1 MTVTDRFSD
10 DAPSGSGFPGHG
22 ENAPLELPAHLAAS
36 ALSRILDRTH
46 EAFADTLAAVG
57 NCAHPIRLTGSTMT
71 LDRATGEVLSSWS
84 SDQAP
89 LGALYRPCGNRR
101 AEVCLACSRVYAR
114 DTFAMIRA
122 GVAGGKTIPTTVAT
136 NPLLFVTL
144 TAPSFG
150 LVHGV
155 RENGKPCRPRSSDRV
170 EVCPHGVRLSCHA
183 THADDDAVVGSPLC
197 WDCYDWTSA
206 VVWQWHAPEL
216 WRRTTIALRRALASA
231 LGVPP
236 SRLKDR
242 ASLQYAKV
250 AEYQARGL
258 VHFHALIRLDGPD
271 GPGSPA
277 PLDAETLADLVTT
290 VTRSVTCPA
299 PPTSETDTA
308 RVIAWGRQLDVR
320 TVRHHATARRSES
333 LSAGQVAG
341 YLAKYATKDA
351 SSGGLSTRPHVAR
364 LAQVCR
370 DLGALATRRHVLGH
384 HRKGSTVVPLDP
396 KTGRDHYAL
405 MGKWAHMA
413 GFRGHFS
420 SKSRRYSVTLGQ
432 LRRARQRYR
441 RLLDQ
446 AAREGKALDT
456 RDLEARL
463 LAAEEDDT
471 TLVVGDWRFSGTG
484 WPRIGDEA
492 LAIAAAARARE
503 YAQWKAARRKNH

>member
-1 MTVTDRFSD
+1 MSTDSD
-10 DAPSGSGFPGHG
+10 LDLPGSGFPGFE
-22 ENAPLELPAHLAAS
+22 ENAPLELPAHLAEA
-36 ALSRILDRTH
+36 ALSRLLDGTH
-46 EAFADTLAAVG
+46 EAFADTLAGVG
-57 NCAHPIRLTGSTMT
+57 NCVRPIRLTGSTMT
-71 LDRATGEVLSSWS
+71 INRDTGEVLSSWS

-101 AEVCLACSRVYAR
+101 AEVCSACSRVYAR

-122 GVAGGKTIPTTVAT
+122 GVAGGKTIPATVAD

-150 LVHGV
+150 LVHGT
-155 RENGKPCRPRSSDRV
+155 RADGGRCRPRSSDRV
-170 EVCPHGVRLSCHA
+170 EVCPHGIRLACHA
-183 THADDDAVVGSPLC
+183 RHGEDEDSVVGSPLC
-197 WDCYDWTSA
+197 WDCYDWATA
-206 VVWQWHAPEL
+206 VIWQWHAPEL
-216 WRRTTIALRRALASA
+216 WRRTTIALRRALAA
-231 LGVPP
+231 RLGVPP
-236 SRLKDR
+236 SRLKER

-277 PLDAETLADLVTT
+277 PLDADTLAELVTRT
-290 VTRSVTCPA
+290 VQAMTCPA
-299 PPTSETDTA
+299 PPAWETDMP
-308 RVIAWGRQLDVR
+308 RVLAWGRQLDVR
-320 TVRHHATARRSES
+320 TVRSPTHVQQTAD
-333 LSAGQVAG
+333 LSAEQVAG

-351 SSGGLSTRPHVAR
+351 SSNGLSQRPHVKR
-364 LAQVCR
+364 LARYCR
-370 DLGALATRRHVLGH
+370 DLGALATKRHVDGR
-384 HRKGSTVVPLDP
+384 HRMGTTVVPLDP

-405 MGKWAHMA
+405 LGKWAHMA

-420 SKSRRYSVTLGQ
+420 SKSRRYSITLGQ

-441 RLLDQ
+441 QLLDQ
-446 AAREGKALDT
+446 ATREGRALDT

-471 TLVVGDWRFSGTG
+471 TLVVGQWAYGGTG
-484 WPRIGDEA
+484 WPRTGDEA
-492 LAIAAAARARE
+492 LAVAAAARARE